1 MIFKLEMSHLYDSVG
16 NLYELGSHNPDGF
29 GVSLNQTCIE
39 VNQSLVDTDLES
51 IMSSLTGE
59 PRSDKQR

>member
-1 MIFKLEMSHLYDSVG
+1 MSHLYDSVG
-16 NLYELGSHNPDGF
+16 NLYEVGSHKPDGF